1 MEKKI
6 RNLLIGFI
14 VVMLLLTIISRGAA
28 SAMVAKVQVESLQRG
43 SLKYEV
49 SGTGIIKANASKY
62 IELMNG
68 FRINEVMIEKGE
80 SVKEGDLL
88 FSYDLSDLKKKKSE
102 ITDNLQK
109 LELQYKRIGLAGI
122 NVPTDEEGKTVLLA
136 IEEAKENMKA
146 AKNNLSDTK
155 RAVKENNEKE
165 YTKAVEDLEKLVLD
179 REEELKRAKRLVS
192 DAENELSILEEPKNA
207 LKEVIDNYKLAVTIN
222 NEEHQ
227 IQDACQT
234 IMEYYYSDQLKEHL
248 DEVSDAAK
256 LLAREMAD
264 LDSIKKKWENIIINE
279 WDKFGSLDIQNAYY
293 EKLQMKQN
301 EINNA
306 ERRAQDAK
314 ESYDKLTEVDNKL
327 NEALNNYRADL
338 EHAADTTSTY
348 QHLYQILSDGKLA
361 EKTTLTAA
369 ETRLLRAKEDLE
381 ELNNSWDK
389 KLKTAEENKEKLYKT
404 FVSLKDGSYDFTKDI
419 KDASKAVEDAQRAYE
434 RAMLQ
439 LEQLKLQEKATEES
453 KRGEE
458 ASENIERDILEIDI
472 NNSKEE
478 IKRINSI
485 ILDHGEISSP
495 VEGVVSENNLEQGSL
510 LSGQEKLV
518 ITTGGYELVMTADK
532 EEIKYF
538 EIGDEVSF
546 KTPLVSSYAST
557 QLENIELPDENGK
570 ITFTALLPEGEYRAG
585 TSLEYK
591 LNKESAS
598 YLMCLPIQALRQDMG
613 GTFILIAQDKD
624 SVLGKV
630 KEAFRV
636 TVTVLSKDAH
646 TAAVEGAI
654 TENDEIIVGSNRNF
668 SEGDRVRIY
677 DME

>member
-28 SAMVAKVQVESLQRG
+28 SAMVAKVQVDTFEKG
-43 SLKYEV
+43 TLKYEV
-49 SGTGIIKANASKY
+49 TGTGIIKANASKY
-62 IELMNG
+62 IELMSG
-68 FRINEVMIEKGE
+68 FRINEVMIEKGG
-80 SVKEGDLL
+80 SVKEGDIL
-88 FSYDLSDLKKKKSE
+88 FSYDLRELKKKKSE
-102 ITDNLQK
+102 LANNLQK
-109 LELQYKRIGLAGI
+109 LELQYKKIGLAGLA
-122 NVPTDEEGKTVLLA
+122 VPAEEEEKSILLA
-136 IEEAKENMKA
+136 IEEAKENIKT
-146 AKNNLSDTK
+146 AKINLSDTK
-155 RAVKENNEKE
+155 RTVKENNEKE
-165 YTKAVEDLEKLVLD
+165 YTKAVKDLEELVLS

-192 DAENELSILEEPKNA
+192 DAENELSILEEPKNS

-227 IQDACQT
+227 IQDACQAV
-234 IMEYYYSDQLKEHL
+234 MEFYYSDQLKKHL

-256 LLAREMAD
+256 LMAREMAD

-279 WDKFGSLDIQNAYY
+279 WDKYGSLDIQNAYY

-306 ERRAQDAK
+306 ERRVQDAK

-327 NEALNNYRADL
+327 NEALNNYRTDL

-361 EKTTLTAA
+361 EKTTLTEA
-369 ETRLLRAKEDLE
+369 ETRLLRAREDLE
-381 ELNNSWDK
+381 ELNNSWDR
-389 KLKTAEENKEKLYKT
+389 KLKAAEENKEKLYKT
-404 FVSLKDGSYDFTKDI
+404 FVSLKDGSYDFTEDI
-419 KDASKAVEDAQRAYE
+419 KDAGKAVEDAQRAYE
-434 RAMLQ
+434 RAVLQ

-458 ASENIERDILEIDI
+458 ASKNIERDILEIDI

-478 IKRINSI
+478 IKLVDNI
-485 ILDHGEISSP
+485 ILDHGEIHSP
-495 VEGVVSENNLEQGSL
+495 VEGVVSENNLQQGSL

-532 EEIKYF
+532 EEISYF

-546 KTPLVSSYAST
+546 KTPLASAYAST
-557 QLENIELPDENGK
+557 QLENIDLPDENGK
-570 ITFTALLPEGEYRAG
+570 VTFTALLPEGEYQAG
-585 TSLEYK
+585 ASLEYK
-591 LNKESAS
+591 LNKESDT
-598 YLMCLPIQALRQDMG
+598 YLMCLPIQSLRQDMG
-613 GTFILIAQDKD
+613 GTFILIAKDKD

-636 TVTVLSKDAH
+636 TVTVLSKDSK

-654 TENDEIIVGSNRNF
+654 TEKDEIIVGSNRNF